1 MLNKWNHKDKEINW
15 ERIFL
20 ISIFLGFLLQ
30 TLFFI
35 FYLSEYF
42 GPDEKHHYFVSL
54 AYSKVLGIPQNSP
67 ETFRFGDIT
76 RLPFLFYWLS
86 GRFINIANILK
97 MDSYFFL
104 KILSLIYSLL
114 TMFFAW
120 LISKEVIKEKFYR
133 IIPVFMLACTMM
145 FSFLG
150 GIVTY
155 DTMVNLFLVISFW
168 ALLLFIK
175 QDDKNA
181 KYLLVW
187 IVASLLACA
196 TKFTALPLVAFEFLV
211 VLYFLFKYKIKF
223 WQDLTKLQT
232 VLSSM
237 IVVFLLV
244 VNFCIYGVN
253 IIRYKSFVPAC
264 NQVMQHEE
272 CLNRALYRRSFVYEE
287 AAIQSRGGKRIRDL
301 LLTDERMN
309 PFDFFFDW
317 EASITPRLYG
327 IFSHTSIVFPR
338 NFSFVYTVVFLLL
351 MIPFIRYVKKT
362 NGQILI
368 SFFLM
373 LGYVLILAYFTHYD
387 SYLKMNSLNIAMQG
401 RYLLPIIP
409 VAYLVEIW
417 SLTKIR
423 NDRFKKLILIVLLL
437 VFLSGNAFIFTKS
450 IIYGGADW
458 YPRLFDILQ

>member
-1 MLNKWNHKDKEINW
+1 MFNKEKIKINW

-30 TLFFI
+30 TLFFV
-35 FYLSEYF
+35 FYLARYF
-42 GPDEKHHYFVSL
+42 GPDERYHHVVSL

-104 KILSLIYSLL
+104 KAVSLMCSLL
-114 TMFFAW
+114 TMFFTW
-120 LISKEVIKEKFYR
+120 LISKEVIKKKFYR

-155 DTMVNLFLVISFW
+155 DTMVNLCLVISFW

-181 KYLLVW
+181 KYLLIW

-196 TKFTALPLVAFEFLV
+196 TKFTALPLVAFEFLM

-223 WQDLTKLQT
+223 WQGLTKLQT
-232 VLSSM
+232 VLSS
-237 IVVFLLV
+237 IVVILLLV
-244 VNFCIYGVN
+244 INFSIYGIN
-253 IIRYKSFVPAC
+253 IVRYRTYKPKC
-264 NQVMQHEE
+264 DQVMLYEE
-272 CLNRALYRRSFVYEE
+272 CMLNPLYRKILAYEE
-287 AAIQSRGGKRIRDL
+287 GSMKGKKIREL

-317 EASITPRLYG
+317 EEMITPRLYG
-327 IFSHTSIVFPR
+327 IFSHSSITFPR
-338 NFSFVYTVVFLLL
+338 NFSFIYTVIFLFL
-351 MIPFIRYVKKT
+351 MMSFIRYVKKSDK
-362 NGQILI
+362 QILV

-373 LGYVLILAYFTHYD
+373 LGYVLVLAYLQHYYW
-387 SYLKMNSLNIAMQG
+387 YLKINKLDVAMQG
-401 RYLLPIIP
+401 RYLLPVIP
-409 VAYLVEIW
+409 AAYLVEVW

-423 NDRFKKLILIVLLL
+423 SDWLRKSILILLLL
-437 VFLSGNAFIFTKS
+437 VFFCGSVFILLKS
-450 IIYGGADW
+450 IVEGGAGW
-458 YPRLFDILQ
+458 YPRLFDLHNTLSF